1 MPRRGEGALSQL
13 ARRGRALAVGL
24 RRRASSPADR
34 LRAALR
40 RAGGT
45 DDPQPAPRRGGEG
58 TPAHPRALSEA
69 VVARSPR
76 KRADS
81 PGRRAL
87 AAAAGLLRRSPQ
99 GRSGSPGGGRAA
111 AGRPARGA
119 AGGLVARVPGWRAAP
134 AGGGGGGGL
143 GGWLSDLRDG
153 AVERWAQARVD
164 PALAASAGAH
174 VLLIVAALVG
184 GVLAQDR
191 TPAMP
196 EEMSVQIVSSS
207 ELAAMEAALPAP
219 PPAAVEQPAPPL
231 DTAEPS
237 PPQARPEPP
246 AAPEPAAA
254 PEPEAPEPPPVPEA
268 PEPEP
273 APQPE
278 APPPAPAPSAPPLPA
293 ERVAPVPA
301 PAPPP
306 EAEVAE
312 AERAQTAPSPDAP
325 AAEEEPP
332 AAPEEA
338 GNVLATEALPEREPE
353 ETPPLDA
360 PPLEASPSLAPEA
373 TRRPPPRPAPPE
385 PETAVAEAPR
395 TPPAVAEA
403 DSASVEAPPEPEET
417 RDDAIFDAL
426 AESLEE
432 APEEAAPE
440 PAPEASA
447 AASPPALASASPLT
461 PAQEEG
467 LRLAIKSCW
476 NVGTLSMEA
485 LRTVVR
491 VYVEFD
497 PTGRPIIES
506 IRMADF
512 EGGSRDAA
520 ERVFNSARNAVIR
533 CGNDGYPL
541 PPERYEAWRRYHL
554 KFNGEGMLSR

>member
-34 LRAALR
+34 LRVALR

-45 DDPQPAPRRGGEG
+45 DDPQPAPRHGGQG
-58 TPAHPRALSEA
+58 TTAHPRALSEA
-69 VVARSPR
+69 VVARSSR

-87 AAAAGLLRRSPQ
+87 AAATGLLRRSPE
-99 GRSGSPGGGRAA
+99 GWSGSPGGGRAA
-111 AGRPARGA
+111 AGRPARGV

-143 GGWLSDLRDG
+143 GGWLRDLRDG

-219 PPAAVEQPAPPL
+219 PPAPTEEPAPPL

-278 APPPAPAPSAPPLPA
+278 APPPAPAPSAPPLPS

-360 PPLEASPSLAPEA
+360 PPLETPPSLAPEA

-385 PETAVAEAPR
+385 PETAVGEAPV
-395 TPPAVAEA
+395 TPGQVDEASSAEVPAEPPSE
-403 DSASVEAPPEPEET
+403 DSRQEVIA
-417 RDDAIFDAL
+417 DAL
-426 AESLEE
+426 AGIFDG
-432 APEEAAPE
+432 APAPTSPPELAAPA
-440 PAPEASA
+440 APG
-447 AASPPALASASPLT
+447 PPLT
-461 PAQEEG
+461 QSEQEG
-467 LRLAIKSCW
+467 LRTAMRDCW
-476 NVGTLSMEA
+476 VVDPGSETA
-485 LRTVVR
+485 RVTVVAAFDLDRDGHVINGAVRR
-491 VYVEFD
+491 VQA
-497 PTGRPIIES
+497 T
-506 IRMADF
+506 
-512 EGGSRDAA
+512 GGSPRAQDAA
-520 ERVFNSARNAVIR
+520 FDAVRRAILRCDARY
-533 CGNDGYPL
+533 DGYDL
-541 PPERYEAWRRYHL
+541 PPEKYDRWRAMEL
-554 KFNGEGMLSR
+554 KFNPERMQIR